1 MRSRG
6 CYADQHI
13 VYYSSPSQGG
23 RRLQALFFD
32 EASALLRVALMGVM
46 AYVALVLL
54 LRVSGRRTL
63 SKMNA
68 FDLVVTVA
76 LGSILATVILNPGV
90 TLAQGSLAF
99 GLLIAMQYVL
109 TWSSVRWPWVR
120 RLVTGEPALLLYRG
134 EPLPDA
140 LLRARVTMD
149 ELRSAVRA
157 AGLASLNEV
166 EAVVLETEGSLS
178 VVRRTS
184 GTAQAQG
191 ASSLAGVELP
201 GDEARR

>member
-1 MRSRG
+1 M
-6 CYADQHI
+6 Q
-13 VYYSSPSQGG
+13 P
-23 RRLQALFFD
+23 LFFN
-32 EASALLRVALMGVM
+32 EAIALLRVALMGVM

-99 GLLIAMQYVL
+99 GLLIAMQYAL

-120 RLVTGEPALLLYRG
+120 RLVTGEPALLLYHG
-134 EPLPDA
+134 KPLPGA

-149 ELRSAVRA
+149 ELRAAVRA
-157 AGLASLNEV
+157 AGLVSLDEV

-178 VVRRTS
+178 VVRRDPGATE
-184 GTAQAQG
+184 G
-191 ASSLAGVELP
+191 ASSLEGVELP